1 MKKYLIFW
9 ADYKDI
15 RYDKNVS
22 VHTSLQV
29 ATREADKMHEVEK
42 DQFHYNQYAVYE
54 FKDKQL
60 VKKVYET
67 K

>member
-1 MKKYLIFW
+1 MKEYLIFW

-22 VHTSLQV
+22 VHSSLQV
-29 ATREADKMHEVEK
+29 ATREADNMHEAEK
-42 DQFHYNQYAVYE
+42 DKFHYNQYAVYE

>member
-1 MKKYLIFW
+1 MKEYLIFW
-9 ADYKDI
+9 SDYKDI
-15 RYDKNVS
+15 SYNKNVS
-22 VHTSLQV
+22 IHKSLQV
-29 ATREADKMHEVEK
+29 ATREADKMHEAEK

>member
-1 MKKYLIFW
+1 MKEYLIFW
-9 ADYKDI
+9 ADYKNI

-22 VHTSLQV
+22 VHKSLQT
-29 ATREADKMHEVEK
+29 AIREADQMHKEEK
-42 DQFHYNQYAVYE
+42 DKVFFNQYAVYE